1 MSKGVDVWLEGERE
15 LYVNMQRRL
24 DGCTS
29 AARKGI
35 RKAGLKIVNDAKENL
50 RSNKS
55 VVTGQLRASGKVQAV
70 EGDKDAIDAGFFG
83 KDGKGGY
90 AYYVEY
96 GRRAGGF
103 PPIDVIVQWVKKKL
117 RIRKENEAN
126 GIGFMIARSIA
137 KKGTKPHPFFAP
149 AIDKNENAVMDYIA
163 EELEKE
169 TKKNG

>member
-1 MSKGVDVWLEGERE
+1 MNKGVDVWLEGERE

-70 EGDKDAIDAGFFG
+70 QDDKDAIDAGFFG
-83 KDGKGGY
+83 DKGSGY
-90 AYYVEY
+90 AYFVEY
-96 GRRAGGF
+96 GRRAGKF
-103 PPIDVIVQWVKKKL
+103 PPVDEIVQWVKKKL
-117 RIRKENEAN
+117 RIRAEKEAN

-149 AIDKNENAVMDYIA
+149 AVDKNENAVADYIA
-163 EELEKE
+163 EELNKE